1 MKLIQTENRLV
12 VATKRGRL
20 IKSFYKIHIP
30 GKLSSKKE
38 ICWVVAN
45 MIVTILNR
53 NVWYCLQRIRLH
65 TTMVV
70 TNWVIV
76 TKYSFSNGNCFVF
89 SITNKS
95 FLGLDKNQELH
106 TLFVRT
112 SVDTGCLLVGHV
124 IFLVVCVV
132 LFSLSLICVSCPL
145 LNESGLV
152 FFVFDLC
159 LVPNVEWVW
168 IVFLCL
174 WSVSCIQCWMS
185 LDCLFLIFSSVFLYR
200 FYLMSWRQILSKFKS
215 TICYQ

>member
-1 MKLIQTENRLV
+1 MKLIHTENRLV

-30 GKLSSKKE
+30 GKLSSKNE

-45 MIVTILNR
+45 MIVTILNW

-76 TKYSFSNGNCFVF
+76 TTYSFSNGNCFVF

-106 TLFVRT
+106 TLFGGACHIF
-112 SVDTGCLLVGHV
+112 SCLC
-124 IFLVVCVV
+124 CV
-132 LFSLSLICVSCPL
+132 
-145 LNESGLV
+145 V
-152 FFVFDLC
+152 FFVLDLC
-159 LVPNVEWVW
+159 LVPDVEWVW
-168 IVFLCL
+168 IVYSWF
-174 WSVSCIQCWMS
+174 S
-185 LDCLFLIFSSVFLYR
+185 LRFFSIVF
-200 FYLMSWRQILSKFKS
+200 I
-215 TICYQ
+215 

>member
-1 MKLIQTENRLV
+1 MLC
-12 VATKRGRL
+12 
-20 IKSFYKIHIP
+20 
-30 GKLSSKKE
+30 SKKE

-45 MIVTILNR
+45 MIVTILNW

-76 TKYSFSNGNCFVF
+76 TKYSFSNGNRCFSFYVHCFVF

-95 FLGLDKNQELH
+95 FLGLDTNQELH

-132 LFSLSLICVSCPL
+132 LFSLSLICVLYPM
-145 LNESGLV
+145 LNESGL
-152 FFVFDLC
+152 FILDFLFSFSLSF
-159 LVPNVEWVW
+159 LFNVLTTDS
-168 IVFLCL
+168 I
-174 WSVSCIQCWMS
+174 
-185 LDCLFLIFSSVFLYR
+185 
-200 FYLMSWRQILSKFKS
+200 
-215 TICYQ
+215 